1 MISALQDL
9 VKQEEAIAN
18 IDTKLNLNYKLQSYK
33 PMPNER
39 LDYQWR
45 GQESCINTSRSSQK
59 RESKCNN

>member
-9 VKQEEAIAN
+9 VKQEETIAN
-18 IDTKLNLNYKLQSYK
+18 IDTNLNLNYKLPSYK

-45 GQESCINTSRSSQK
+45 GQESCINT
-59 RESKCNN
+59 